1 MPGQKMAPER
11 KLWNRKWRSWNE
23 WCFIVVSHR
32 YRVDFHSLSLCLWV
46 SQQPRCSGLKAIM
59 RLVLICHLTHRLFVL

>member
-11 KLWNRKWRSWNE
+11 KLWNRKWRSLNV

-32 YRVDFHSLSLCLWV
+32 YHVDFHGFHSS
-46 SQQPRCSGLKAIM
+46 RD
-59 RLVLICHLTHRLFVL
+59 VLG